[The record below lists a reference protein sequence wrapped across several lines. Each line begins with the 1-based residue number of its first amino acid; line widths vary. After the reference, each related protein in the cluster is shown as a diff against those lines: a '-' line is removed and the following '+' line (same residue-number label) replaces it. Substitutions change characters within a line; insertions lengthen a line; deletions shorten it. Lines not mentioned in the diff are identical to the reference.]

1 MSCLSLN
8 LFSRINVP
16 SSFTPRHRT
25 RLPLGHSS
33 TFPSGGLSTG
43 VTSRSPGSAPT
54 SKAGLPWPRHVLA
67 YAVPRS
73 RSPFFQSFD
82 YQNSILPPTSLLLS
96 GLRDTAPG
104 PYELPSFD
112 FIIIIFNISFRFTT
126 EGEAQRFPTY
136 PWPRQV
142 HSLPRYQHPPP
153 DGTFATVQGPT
164 PTHNNRPESTPS
176 TGIHCWSCTFYGFGQ
191 MYNDSCPLLRC
202 HTEEFRCS
210 KNPRCSSRSSLC
222 AIDPQSACVSI
233 APPFPGGHIV
243 GIMQRV
249 AFPQT

>member
-25 RLPLGHSS
+25 CLPLGHSS

-96 GLRDTAPG
+96 GLRDTVLRGLTNFLPLTLLLLFLISVLGSPLRERHRDFRRTPG
-104 PYELPSFD
+104 PDRCTASPVISTPHQMVCLLQSRDLRRHIITARSPRLPLG
-112 FIIIIFNISFRFTT
+112 FTA
-126 EGEAQRFPTY
+126 GV
-136 PWPRQV
+136 V
-142 HSLPRYQHPPP
+142 HSMGLDRC
-153 DGTFATVQGPT
+153 TMTVV
-164 PTHNNRPESTPS
+164 H
-176 TGIHCWSCTFYGFGQ
+176 Y
-191 MYNDSCPLLRC
+191 
-202 HTEEFRCS
+202 
-210 KNPRCSSRSSLC
+210 
-222 AIDPQSACVSI
+222 
-233 APPFPGGHIV
+233 
-243 GIMQRV
+243 
-249 AFPQT
+249 